1 MKKANFHYA
10 GGSCVEARHRRQNV
24 MTIDASSHAP
34 ASVNG
39 PLHIDFIPYP
49 GGGRIG
55 LVHCPGRTGR
65 DSRGRDWARDLKAD
79 LAAIRASGASTLITL
94 LEAQEFAVYGVETL
108 PERVADA
115 GLGWFHWPIR
125 DMAVPSEE
133 AQARIASEGRALSA
147 RLHAG
152 ETIVI
157 HCAAGLGRSG
167 MVAAQWLVRAGLS
180 PDAAIAQVRAARPG
194 TIETEAQED
203 AIRAVSRA

>member
-1 MKKANFHYA
+1 MA
-10 GGSCVEARHRRQNV
+10 S
-24 MTIDASSHAP
+24 DATCL
-34 ASVNG
+34 SVNG
-39 PLHIDFIPYP
+39 PLHIDFLPYP

-79 LAAIRASGASTLITL
+79 LAAIRAAGASALVTLIET
-94 LEAQEFAVYGVETL
+94 EEFPVYGVTTL
-108 PERVADA
+108 PERVSEA
-115 GLGWFHWPIR
+115 GLDWFHWPIR
-125 DMAVPSEE
+125 DMAVPNET
-133 AQARIASEGRALSA
+133 IASRMTAEGAGLSA
-147 RLHAG
+147 RLLRG

-167 MVAAQWLVRAGLS
+167 MVAAQWLVQAGQT
-180 PDAAIAQVRAARPG
+180 PDEAIAQVRAARPG